1 LTHGFVQEFDNDR
14 VDEVPHFQPLT
25 GGASAEDQEEANTMG
40 RDGEKDEP
48 QTGRHGRG
56 RPPKHRGKEVAADIP
71 VELKQEK
78 APVQATFRIS
88 SLFSATRNTKNAELV
103 PSICSGWHRRQ
114 RRWGAAAQI
123 PVVGSSAEDV
133 MKNKEEAK
141 EMQIDEREEERWDES
156 KTHRRG
162 RGRPPKQE
170 SAVQQRRQEKA
181 LVEELVEQ

>member
-1 LTHGFVQEFDNDR
+1 
-14 VDEVPHFQPLT
+14 VPHFQPLT

-103 PSICSGWHRRQ
+103 PSICSG
-114 RRWGAAAQI
+114 
-123 PVVGSSAEDV
+123 
-133 MKNKEEAK
+133 
-141 EMQIDEREEERWDES
+141 
-156 KTHRRG
+156 
-162 RGRPPKQE
+162 
-170 SAVQQRRQEKA
+170 
-181 LVEELVEQ
+181 